1 MSPIVLFDAG
11 SPFSTGQGIWVW
23 TFEPSILIGLA
34 AWTIGYI
41 LLVGPVRRL
50 RGWGP
55 PLSRARQ
62 LSFHLGSLLVLLALV
77 SPLDH
82 LSDSYLLTAHM
93 IQHLLLLVVAPP
105 LWLMGMPNVRL
116 DQAIGSGR
124 LQKFVHGI
132 TRPISAF
139 LIFNAVVW
147 AWHVP
152 GLYDAALANNDVH
165 ILEHL
170 MFLAAALIGWW
181 PVLGFLPETAPRAS
195 YPVQMM
201 YLFAMMMSTTG
212 LGALLSLA
220 QYPLYPFYLN
230 APRVLGSMPLPTHIP
245 GPRLWGL
252 SVMDDQQLAG
262 LIMWVPG
269 NMLYFSALMVVLS
282 QWFRN
287 EEKRQRERESLEDLM
302 RKEESSRKM

>member
-1 MSPIVLFDAG
+1 MGQNLLFDSG
-11 SPFSTGQGIWVW
+11 SLFSAGQGIWIW

-41 LLVGPVRRL
+41 LLVGPVRR
-50 RGWGP
+50 RKGWGP

-62 LSFHLGSLLVLLALV
+62 AVFHLGSLVALLALV

-82 LSDSYLLTAHM
+82 LSDVYLLTAHM

-105 LWLMGMPNVRL
+105 LWLMGMPKGWL
-116 DQAIGSGR
+116 DPFIGSGW
-124 LQKFVHGI
+124 LQKCLHWI

-147 AWHVP
+147 VWHVP
-152 GLYDAALANNDVH
+152 GLYDAALANNSVH

-170 MFLAAALIGWW
+170 MFIAAAIVGWW
-181 PVLGFLPETAPRAS
+181 PVLGFLPGPAPRAA
-195 YPVQMM
+195 YPVQML
-201 YLFAMMMSTTG
+201 YLFALMISTTG

-220 QYPLYPFYLN
+220 QYPLYPFYLD
-230 APRVLGSMPLPTHIP
+230 APRVLGGMPLPVHIP
-245 GPRLWGL
+245 GSRLWGL
-252 SVMDDQQLAG
+252 SVMDDQQMAG

-269 NMLYFSALMVVLS
+269 NMLYFSAFMVVLN

-287 EEKRQRERESLEDLM
+287 EEKRQREREALEDQ
-302 RKEESSRKM
+302 KKY